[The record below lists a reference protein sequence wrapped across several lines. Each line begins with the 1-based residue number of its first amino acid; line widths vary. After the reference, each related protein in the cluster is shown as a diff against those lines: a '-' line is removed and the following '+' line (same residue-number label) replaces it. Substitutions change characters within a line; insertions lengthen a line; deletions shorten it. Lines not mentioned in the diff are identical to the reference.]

1 MSGLAIFMMILAIMI
16 IWGGLVASTIFLV
29 RNPMEQP
36 HPILD
41 EHDFEAVPDDA
52 ADVV

>member
-1 MSGLAIFMMILAIMI
+1 MSGLAIAMMIAAIMI

-36 HPILD
+36 LPALD
-41 EHDFEAVPDDA
+41 EHDFDVAPEPAPEA
-52 ADVV
+52 